1 MKRYSLIFVLFGL
14 AIFAQAQKL
23 YTPICRVEPK
33 NLLLEKQLNNSF
45 KGDSLFVKRNNNE
58 ILLKCYQSAFLSAFI
73 QNEIW
78 QNDTV
83 FISVRT
89 GPAFELK
96 ELRMGNV
103 PQEWQHIANF
113 NFVSNKPNL
122 INPKQLF
129 IALNQLIIHAENN
142 GFPFATVTLD
152 SLEADSN
159 GMRAAINLQKNQ
171 LVFFDSIDFGGT
183 ANIQKIFLQNYA
195 NIKPGAPYQEE
206 LLKNLDARL
215 SELAYLQVAQPLGV
229 YFYGNKAKPYVYIN
243 KRKASSF
250 DGVIGFAPNS
260 SINNKLVLTGDL
272 NLKLVNILGSGKNFE
287 LAYRGFL
294 NNSQDLQLKMNW
306 PYFLNSKLGIDY
318 AFKLMKFDTTWLEL
332 YNDIGLQYRFT
343 GNNYIKIYL
352 QLQSVQVLNPDTH
365 FVALNKK
372 LPLVNDVKNNIY
384 GLAIRKA
391 TLDYFFN
398 PQKGYLIELEA
409 GAGTKQIVK
418 NASIS
423 EVALLNNGNKYAIYD
438 SVKLMSLQYKCQGNL
453 MLFTK
458 VASHFV
464 LLTQAKGAIIANE
477 NLFLNE
483 LFRIGG
489 LKTLKGF
496 DEQSIFA
503 NKFIIANLEL
513 RYLFQQNSSFLVFW
527 NGAYY
532 KNEVNNPQVTD
543 KPWGI
548 GAGMNIE
555 TGAGIFSLY
564 YAMGSQKGNSLEVQ
578 SAKIHFGFV
587 SFF

>member
-1 MKRYSLIFVLFGL
+1 M
-14 AIFAQAQKL
+14 L
-23 YTPICRVEPK
+23 YTQIYRFEPK
-33 NLLLEKQLNNSF
+33 NAAFEKLLASQT
-45 KGDSLFVKRNNNE
+45 KGDSLFIERNKNE
-58 ILLKCYQSAFLSAFI
+58 ILLKCYQASYLSAAI
-73 QNEIW
+73 NSQIW

-83 FISVRT
+83 YISVRT

-103 PQEWQHIANF
+103 PLEWQSIPGLHLVAGK
-113 NFVSNKPNL
+113 SKL

-129 IALNQLIIHAENN
+129 VGLNQLLIHAENN

-152 SLEADSN
+152 SLDADSN
-159 GMRAAINLQKNQ
+159 GIYAAINLKKSQ

-183 ANIQKIFLQNYA
+183 ANIQKNFLQNYA

-215 SELAYLQVAQPLGV
+215 SELSYIQVAQPLGV

-272 NLKLVNILGSGKNFE
+272 NLKLVNLLGSGKNFE

-294 NNSQDLQLKMNW
+294 NNSQDLQLKINW

-352 QLQSVQVLNPDTH
+352 QSQTVHVLAADTH
-365 FVALNKK
+365 FVAENRK
-372 LPLVNDVKNNIY
+372 LPSVNDVKNNIY
-384 GLAIRKA
+384 GIAIRKS
-391 TLDYFFN
+391 TLDYFLN
-398 PQKGYLIELEA
+398 PQKGFLIELEA

-423 EVALLNNGNKYAIYD
+423 DVAITSNGKTYAIYD
-438 SVKLMSLQYKCQGNL
+438 SVKLSSLQYKCQGNL

-458 VASHFV
+458 LASHFV

-503 NKFIIANLEL
+503 NKFIIANLEM

-532 KNEVNNPQVTD
+532 KNEVHSPQFTD

-564 YAMGSQKGNSLEVQ
+564 YAMGTQKGNTLEIQ